1 MKLIRKFKIIAA
13 IIFFALFN
21 NNQLEAYSSE
31 LNGSGSEVISS
42 SALSLVIDGYL
53 SDKIW
58 QNADPVMLIPFEP
71 WVPEDLAGNINM
83 FITDDFLCLGSF
95 CPEPGGKVIAK
106 ATGYN
111 PSWAKDLPDGP
122 SLEDRI
128 LFRIYFNTP
137 GGKRSVL
144 NLEINPWGA
153 YRIELNGSFVPKSKI
168 LIAASITHEG
178 WRTES
183 AIPLSELNLKD
194 NQIEVEVQQIRSMRP
209 LAPEYKWIFPGNNID
224 KIVPVTDSTQQK
236 STADSSQ
243 TKKFL
248 IPAHAELSGVVF
260 NPPPIGN
267 NDPPLEAGYVQ
278 KVPPLELSWD
288 DPFWTVIP
296 ALEFP
301 RNESLPRRSKFPT
314 EVKFVQDGKTLA
326 MFFRCVEDERLDC
339 NVGAKD
345 SNVGGDDHVF
355 IYFATSGSSVIGIL
369 ANPAGAIND
378 FKASGSNMSAN
389 SGAWNG
395 NIEKHCLKV
404 EGAWHIRLNI
414 PLDEVAAGLD
424 ETGIPSEFKIL
435 TGRVRQSRPGEPREI
450 SSVPVLGNP
459 WLTAPAR
466 YRKFIL
472 TDKNPAAINHPTPSY
487 RDEKLSGLA
496 AELSKLDSDVLSRDE
511 RRHYNIPDMLENSI
525 SSRIKSLAME
535 EKEEWKMVNTLEDW
549 EKYRD
554 KRVDALKDALGDF
567 TETTS
572 ELNYQVTG
580 TYKGD
585 GYRLHNIVY
594 QSSPG
599 IFITA
604 SLFLPE
610 NPPEKMPGIIII
622 PGHHYPRTE
631 GELQDNG
638 MIWARCGC
646 AVLIMEKLG
655 MGERIENLPWN
666 RRPYQSE
673 YLINMQLDLIGQS
686 RFGWMTRDVMR
697 TVDLFYELGNID
709 TDKIILIGAVTWGG
723 SPPAAVAGLID
734 DRIDAVIPVGFGRYH
749 WESWGIRNL
758 LGHKITPW
766 FIYNAIAPRKFIY
779 AHEFWWE
786 GEEGPSYPS
795 AWTPAWPRYKKVFGL
810 YGAEDNLRTSQ
821 GTGLLR
827 ISETA
832 GDCYNL
838 GPVQRKPM
846 YPLLNEWFDI
856 PLPSEEDQNLPIDS
870 KLSFTKA
877 RPDYPLIKYM
887 ESQRRL
893 PYSTLLSITPEVN
906 AKLERRQICDVAKET
921 GLQLLD
927 NSRKIH
933 AQSDPESNRQRLC
946 DDLSEVLKEKDA
958 AINPEVTPL
967 WSKNLSEATV
977 EALII
982 RPEPD
987 IIIPL
992 LIIKP
997 GNQINS
1003 SSPGVIA
1010 IAEGGKDRFLKE
1022 RSSDIKRLTENGIT
1036 VCIPDVRG
1044 TGETAPDMY
1053 NRISGI
1059 ANKELELGNT
1069 LTGLRVKD
1077 LRAVMNYIKSRSDID
1092 SDKIALWGDSF
1103 APVNEEEI
1111 WVDELAQWPSSPQIQ
1126 HYSSPLGAHLALLTA
1141 LYDKDVRAVA
1151 VRGGLISYISLLD
1164 DNFSYVPSD
1173 MVVPGILKAGDIADI
1188 CAGLAPVPLFGERF
1202 VDGRNYLA
1210 DSERLDSEMSIV
1222 TDAYRKQDRLP
1233 DLKLRTEGSESDL
1246 ISWLIDKLVK

>member
-1 MKLIRKFKIIAA
+1 VKLIRKFKIIAA
-13 IIFFALFN
+13 ITLFALFN
-21 NNQLEAYSSE
+21 DIRMEAYSSE
-31 LNGSGSEVISS
+31 LNDFGSEVISS
-42 SALSLVIDGYL
+42 AALSLVLDGDL
-53 SDKIW
+53 TDRVW
-58 QNADPVMLIPFEP
+58 QNTDPEKLKPFEKG
-71 WVPEDLAGNINM
+71 VPENLAGNIQL
-83 FITDDFLCLGSF
+83 FITGEFLCLGSF

-128 LFRIYFNTP
+128 LFRIYFNTT
-137 GGKRSVL
+137 GGKRSAL

-153 YRIELNGSFVPKSKI
+153 YRIELDGSLVPQSKI
-168 LIAASITHEG
+168 LTAAAITDEG

-183 AIPLSELNLKD
+183 AVPLSELNMKD
-194 NQIEVEVQQIRSMRP
+194 KQIEVDVEQIRSMRP
-209 LAPEYKWIFPGNNID
+209 LAPEYKWILPGNNID
-224 KIVPVTDSTQQK
+224 KKVPETRSTQQK
-236 STADSSQ
+236 SLNTASRAQ
-243 TKKFL
+243 KYL
-248 IPAHAELSGVVF
+248 IPSPAELSDIVF
-260 NPPPIGN
+260 NPPPVGN
-267 NDPPLEAGYVQ
+267 NDPPLETGYVQ

-296 ALEFP
+296 SLELP
-301 RNESLPRRSKFPT
+301 RNEPLPRRPKFT
-314 EVKFVQDGKTLA
+314 TQVKFVQDGKTLA
-326 MFFRCVEDERLDC
+326 MFFRCAEDERLDC
-339 NVGAKD
+339 DVGAKD

-378 FKASGSNMSAN
+378 FKASGSNMSAS

-404 EGAWHIRLNI
+404 DDAWYIRLNI

-424 ETGIPSEFKIL
+424 ETGIPYEFKIL

-450 SSVPVLGNP
+450 SSLPVLGNP
-459 WLTAPAR
+459 YLTVPAR
-466 YRKFIL
+466 YRKFVL
-472 TDKNPAAINHPTPSY
+472 TDKNPAAINHPSPSY
-487 RDEKLSGLA
+487 RDEKLFGLA
-496 AELSKLDSDVLSRDE
+496 AELSKLNSDVLSRDE

-535 EKEEWKMVNTLEDW
+535 EKEEWKTVSTLEDW

-567 TETTS
+567 S
-572 ELNYQVTG
+572 EKASNLNYQVSG
-580 TYKGD
+580 TYDGD

-599 IFITA
+599 IYITA

-646 AVLIMEKLG
+646 AVLVMEKLG

-709 TDKIILIGAVTWGG
+709 TARIILIGAVTWGG
-723 SPPAAVAGLID
+723 STPAAVAGLID
-734 DRIDAVIPVGFGRYH
+734 ERIDAVIPVGFGRYH

-758 LGHKITPW
+758 LAHKITPW

-810 YGAEDNLRTSQ
+810 YGADNNLRISQ

-827 ISETA
+827 IPETA

-838 GPVQRKPM
+838 GPAQRKPM
-846 YPLLNEWFDI
+846 YPVLNEWFDI

-906 AKLERRQICDVAKET
+906 AKLERRQIFEVAKET
-921 GLQLLD
+921 GLQLLND
-927 NSRKIH
+927 ARKIR
-933 AQSDPESNRQRLC
+933 AKSDFESYRQKLG
-946 DDLSEVLKEKDA
+946 DELSAVLKETDA

-967 WSKNLSEATV
+967 WSKNLSEAAV

-982 RPEPD
+982 KPEPE
-987 IIIPL
+987 ILIPL

-997 GNQINS
+997 GNRINT
-1003 SSPGVIA
+1003 SSPVVIA
-1010 IAEGGKDRFLKE
+1010 VAEGGKDRFLKE
-1022 RSSDIKRLTENGIT
+1022 RCSDIKRLTENGIT

-1077 LRAVMNYIKSRSDID
+1077 LRTVMNYIKSRGDSD

-1103 APVNEEEI
+1103 APVNKKEI

-1141 LYDKDVRAVA
+1141 LYDKNIKAVA
-1151 VRGGLISYISLLD
+1151 VRGGLIGYISILD

-1173 MVVPGILKAGDIADI
+1173 IVVPGILKAGDIADI

-1210 DSERLDSEMSIV
+1210 DNEKLDREMQIV
-1222 TDAYRKQDRLP
+1222 ADAYRKQGHLH

-1246 ISWLIDKLVK
+1246 ITWLVNKLVK